1 MPRLQHLFCSGFC
14 LINIA
19 AFSQGLPKHPTSQQI
34 AGYQLHQQQ
43 QWISSQQPKNSV
55 LYQNGAGSAGS
66 LQFTFGKKKESA
78 PLFQTPVGYLPQVTQ
93 LNQVNQTASAHEKIP
108 PVAQFNAWKNFSKW
122 KHLFDGGSHLGL
134 ISF

>member
-1 MPRLQHLFCSGFC
+1 MPRLQHLICSGFC

-43 QWISSQQPKNSV
+43 QWINNQQPKNSV
-55 LYQNGAGSAGS
+55 LYQNNSNAGS
-66 LQFTFGKKKESA
+66 LQFTFGKKEKSM
-78 PLFQTPVGYLPQVTQ
+78 PVFQTPAGYLPQAAHLKQ
-93 LNQVNQTASAHEKIP
+93 IGQTTTVREKIP
-108 PVAQFNAWKNFSKW
+108 PVGQFNAWKNFSKW

-134 ISF
+134 IGF

>member
-1 MPRLQHLFCSGFC
+1 MPHLQHLICSGFC

-43 QWISSQQPKNSV
+43 QWLNSQQPKNSV
-55 LYQNGAGSAGS
+55 LYQNNSNAGS
-66 LQFTFGKKKESA
+66 LQFTFGKKEKSM
-78 PLFQTPVGYLPQVTQ
+78 PVFQTPVGYLPQAAQ
-93 LNQVNQTASAHEKIP
+93 LKEADQSTNAHEKVP
-108 PVAQFNAWKNFSKW
+108 PVGQFNTWKNFSKW

-134 ISF
+134 VSF